1 MTIATPA
8 HRPPPVAHAETDS
21 HEPTGVLGYSAR
33 RDSVAFERPAPGR
46 YLALEEGEMT
56 RLIPLRG
63 GVTHLGRGFSAD
75 LRLEDQSVSRRHAV
89 IVDHGNGARILDDRS
104 ANGTFVNGQRVAE
117 APLRDRDVIQ
127 VGRVTLAYVEIAGTR
142 LEPG

>member
-1 MTIATPA
+1 
-8 HRPPPVAHAETDS
+8 
-21 HEPTGVLGYSAR
+21 
-33 RDSVAFERPAPGR
+33 VAFERPAPGR

-127 VGRVTLAYVEIAGTR
+127 VGRVTLGYVEIAGTR